1 MTTKE
6 NTEKATELNDK
17 SLKSLHEGKI
27 EEAITL
33 LEEAIKL
40 DPTLDL
46 AYGNLGICFAQ
57 LRKYD
62 EALTS
67 FNKALE
73 INPKKISY
81 HTGIAAI
88 YLDTRQ
94 YDNAEKHL
102 ELAKKIDPK
111 NVAYL
116 LNYGLWLF
124 VTNKYQKVIDF
135 HEEFLSSG
143 LLPETEKRF
152 KAIINYRLVF
162 SYIEVNNI
170 GRALDIIEECLNDS
184 FIANDMQLRFLF
196 LGLKRQAENKIGG

>member
-6 NTEKATELNDK
+6 NITKATELNDK

-33 LEEAIKL
+33 LAEAIKL

-57 LRKYD
+57 LRKYE
-62 EALTS
+62 EAKTA

-102 ELAKKIDPK
+102 VIAKKINPK
-111 NVAYL
+111 NLAYL

-124 VTNKYQKVIDF
+124 VTNKYQETITH
-135 HEEFLSSG
+135 HEELLSSG
-143 LLPETEKRF
+143 LLPETDLRNN
-152 KAIINYRLVF
+152 AIVNYRLAF
-162 SYIEVNNI
+162 SYIEENNV
-170 GRALDIIEECLNDS
+170 GRGLDIIEECLNS
-184 FIANDMQLRFLF
+184 PYIENDTQLSAVFF
-196 LGLKRQAENKIGG
+196 QLKGRAEYKIGG